1 MIELNTFHNCD
12 CMQLMKEFPD
22 KYFDLALC
30 DPPYGSAVQIAAE
43 PSALAGGA
51 ADWQLKN
58 RSRFGGRFDKYHI
71 GAPNRGNVG
80 DEVSDAHR
88 GYL

>member
-43 PSALAGGA
+43 PSALAGG
-51 ADWQLKN
+51 
-58 RSRFGGRFDKYHI
+58 GG
-71 GAPNRGNVG
+71 
-80 DEVSDAHR
+80 
-88 GYL
+88 